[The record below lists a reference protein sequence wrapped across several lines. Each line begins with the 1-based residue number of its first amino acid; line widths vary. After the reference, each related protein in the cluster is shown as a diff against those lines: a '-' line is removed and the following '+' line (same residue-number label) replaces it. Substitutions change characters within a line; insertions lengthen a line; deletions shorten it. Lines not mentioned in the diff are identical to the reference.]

1 MPTIVD
7 YLTGPLVILIEPQR
21 LIARSAACK
30 KDDLLLGLSDP
41 CKASGGSLAMSRS
54 PSSLRHG
61 ELTRKGLLEEIR
73 YTKLLRSQ
81 RDGSRVID
89 RDKNDWS

>member
-7 YLTGPLVILIEPQR
+7 YLTGPLVILIEPQC

-41 CKASGGSLAMSRS
+41 CEARGGFAGDESITFFTASRRASREKGFWRKLDIRSCSALNEMALGS
-54 PSSLRHG
+54 
-61 ELTRKGLLEEIR
+61 
-73 YTKLLRSQ
+73 
-81 RDGSRVID
+81 
-89 RDKNDWS
+89 